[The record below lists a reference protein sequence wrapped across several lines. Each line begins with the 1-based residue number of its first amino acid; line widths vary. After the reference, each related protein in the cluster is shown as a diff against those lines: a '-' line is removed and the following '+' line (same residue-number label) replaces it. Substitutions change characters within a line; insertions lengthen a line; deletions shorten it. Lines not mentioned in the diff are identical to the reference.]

1 MEMKY
6 WNHNT
11 AYYKWIKKQ
20 VVQCSKILDVG
31 CGDGSLIGFLGDSNK
46 HLIGIDAYEPC
57 IKKAKSQLQS
67 ERCDFY
73 CDDFLEH
80 SFDC

>member
-1 MEMKY
+1 MKY

-20 VVQCSKILDVG
+20 VVQCSQILDVG

-46 HLIGIDAYEPC
+46 PLIGIDAYEPC

-67 ERCDFY
+67 ESLY
-73 CDDFLEH
+73 QLINLWNSLME
-80 SFDC
+80 